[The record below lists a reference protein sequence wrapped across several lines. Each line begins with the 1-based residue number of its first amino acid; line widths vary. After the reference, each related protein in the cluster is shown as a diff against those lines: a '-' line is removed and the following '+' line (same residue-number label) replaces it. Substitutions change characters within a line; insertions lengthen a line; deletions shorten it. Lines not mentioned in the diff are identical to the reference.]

1 MNSGSVLKLESVD
14 LVRNENQILKS
25 VNLSIDPNEHL
36 VIVGPNGAGK
46 SSLIDI
52 VAGYQ
57 FPTRG
62 SVTILGKTLGYTN
75 LAELK
80 LSIGYV
86 GPRIELMMDPRER
99 VFDAVISA
107 AYAIVG
113 RWQETYSDVDIARAE
128 VVLEQL
134 GMKSFSNRE
143 FGSLSAGE
151 KKKVEIARAL
161 MNDPELLILDEP
173 AASLDLPARE
183 DLLAQLN
190 KLMNSGYSPSILMV
204 THHIEEIAS
213 GFTNAILLKQG
224 EVIFSGRIDEVIT
237 ESKLSELF
245 GAGIKLV
252 QNDGRRFAYR
262 KI

>member
-25 VNLSIDPNEHL
+25 VSLSIDLNEHL

-52 VAGYQ
+52 AAGYQ

-62 SVTILGKTLGYTN
+62 YVEILGKTLGKTD

-86 GPRIELMMDPRER
+86 GPRIELMMDPQEK

-113 RWQETYSDVDIARAE
+113 RWRESYSEVDINRAE
-128 VVLEQL
+128 AVLNQL
-134 GMKSFSNRE
+134 GMKSFSDRE

-183 DLLAQLN
+183 DLLQQLN
-190 KLMNSGYSPSILMV
+190 NLINSGFSPSILMV

-213 GFTNAILLKQG
+213 GFTNALLLKEG
-224 EVIFSGRIDEVIT
+224 KVIYSGGIDDVIT
-237 ESKLSELF
+237 ESNLSELF
-245 GAGIKLV
+245 GAGIRLV

-262 KI
+262 KT